1 MKTLFYTFYITAVFI
16 VFVSCGSRNGGQRQA
31 MANTGQN
38 QATPVVTVKIP
49 VKNVETFLSYPTSIE
64 GINNSEAR
72 PKVSGYI
79 TNVLV
84 DEGQKVRQGQL
95 LFKLETAS
103 LTEEAGAAMANI
115 NAAQVQVD
123 QLKPLVEKNIISASQ
138 LESANARLKQA
149 QASYQSIMA
158 NIEYA
163 NITSPV
169 DGYVGE
175 IRIRKG
181 NLVGP
186 MDPLPLTNIS
196 DISKVYAY
204 FSLNEKDYLDF
215 LLNAEGETRIEK
227 IKNLPQVTLI
237 LANGEEYP
245 HKGTIQTVNSQ
256 VNTKTGSISYRAV
269 FDNPEQI
276 LTNGSTGIIRIPK
289 YYNNVLVVP
298 QKSTFERQ
306 GKTYVMKIERENG
319 KTIASETIINVIDQ
333 TKGIYVVSGGISE
346 GDEIVAEGANII
358 TSGTAVYPES
368 LPYDSITSPIATV
381 F

>member
-1 MKTLFYTFYITAVFI
+1 MKTFSFSFLITAAFI
-16 VFVSCGSRNGGQRQA
+16 LFISCGSRDGAQNQA
-31 MANTGQN
+31 MASTGQI

-49 VKNVETFLSYPTSIE
+49 SGDVETFLSYPASIE

-79 TNVLV
+79 TSVLV
-84 DEGQKVRQGQL
+84 DEGQKVRKGQL

-103 LTEEAGAAMANI
+103 LTEEAGAAQANI
-115 NAAQVQVD
+115 NAAKVQVD

-138 LESANARLKQA
+138 LESANARLEQA

-158 NIEYA
+158 NIGYA
-163 NITSPV
+163 NVTSPV

-186 MDPLPLTNIS
+186 SDLMPLTNIS

-215 LLNAEGETRIEK
+215 LLNAEGETRVEK
-227 IKNLPQVTLI
+227 IKNLPEVSLI

-245 HKGTIQTVNSQ
+245 YKGTIQTVNSQ

-289 YYNNVLVVP
+289 HYNNVLVVP

-306 GKTYVMKIERENG
+306 GRTYVMKIDRGSG
-319 KTIASETIINVIDQ
+319 KTTAVETIISVVDR
-333 TKGIYVVSGGISE
+333 TKGIYIVSEGIDE
-346 GDEIVAEGANII
+346 GDEIIAEGVSLIR
-358 TSGTAVYPES
+358 SGTAVYPES
-368 LPYDSITSPIATV
+368 LPYDSITSPVATV

>member
-38 QATPVVTVKIP
+38 QAPPVVTVKIP

-123 QLKPLVEKNIISASQ
+123 QLKPLVEKKIISASQ

-227 IKNLPQVTLI
+227 IKNLPRVTLI

>member
-1 MKTLFYTFYITAVFI
+1 MKRFFYSFSIPLALFVFT
-16 VFVSCGSRNGGQRQA
+16 SCGDKNR
-31 MANTGQN
+31 GQN
-38 QATPVVTVKIP
+38 QVMAGTGEVQATPVLSVKIP
-49 VKNVETFLSYPTSIE
+49 ARDVETSLSYPASIE

-79 TNVLV
+79 TDVLV
-84 DEGQKVRQGQL
+84 DEGQKVTKGQL

-123 QLKPLVEKNIISASQ
+123 QLKPLVEKNIISATQ

-149 QASYQSIMA
+149 QASYQGIMA
-158 NIEYA
+158 NIGYA
-163 NITSPV
+163 NVTSPV

-186 MDPLPLTNIS
+186 MDSSPLTTIS
-196 DISKVYAY
+196 DIRKVYAY
-204 FSLNEKDYLDF
+204 FSLSEKDYLDF
-215 LLNAEGETRIEK
+215 LLHAEGETRNEK
-227 IKNLPQVTLI
+227 IQNLPRVTLV
-237 LANGEEYP
+237 LANGREYP

-276 LTNGSTGIIRIPK
+276 LTNGSTGVIKIPK
-289 YYNNVLVVP
+289 FHENVLVVP
-298 QKSTFERQ
+298 QKSTFEKQ
-306 GKTYVMKIERENG
+306 GRIYVMKIQQAEG
-319 KTIASETIINVIDQ
+319 KTVAVETIIEVADRARGVYIVSD
-333 TKGIYVVSGGISE
+333 GIRE
-346 GDEIVAEGANII
+346 GDEIIAEGASLIR
-358 TSGTAVYPES
+358 SGTPVRPEVS
-368 LPYDSITSPIATV
+368 PYDNVTAPVAAV